1 MQVFIY
7 CKYILHVSGVHRTH
21 HQEYMKL
28 YLQPPVQ
35 IIVTVQNPSSNVTY
49 LGHIRGRVLHCYYDL
64 YRRLQVQFHVLL
76 MMGTMD
82 TRNM

>member
-7 CKYILHVSGVHRTH
+7 CKYTLHVSGVHRTH

-28 YLQPPVQ
+28 YQ
-35 IIVTVQNPSSNVTY
+35 
-49 LGHIRGRVLHCYYDL
+49 
-64 YRRLQVQFHVLL
+64 RLQLQFHVLL
-76 MMGTMD
+76 MMGAMD